1 MDNRF
6 ERFKKMA
13 QEEFGIT
20 IKQSDADEPLTFE
33 SLFANKNKLTIP
45 FGNHKIIAEIIDCS
59 SPEFPP
65 ELVVYLCNENDVII
79 QDICVVR
86 SHYEYKQTLHDLEF
100 TIDNDFIDC
109 LVYGDSDYEDY
120 TNKFVIGIHKDEEE
134 N

>member
-33 SLFANKNKLTIP
+33 SLFSNKNKLTIP
-45 FGNHKIIAEIIDCS
+45 FGNHKIIAEIDDRNT
-59 SPEFPP
+59 PEIPP
-65 ELVVYLCNENDVII
+65 ELIIYLCDENDVII

-86 SHYEYKQTLHDLEF
+86 PHYEYKQKLQEF
-100 TIDNDFIDC
+100 ITDNDFIDC

-120 TNKFVIGIHKDEEE
+120 TNKFVIGIHEDEEDK
-134 N
+134 